1 MKFELSKV
9 KGRRSKVVFLLAIF
23 VLSCTTQN
31 QTNQVLNAVNSPVKP
46 TIVADKFAYP
56 ISKKEYVTEAKDDK
70 DDWYNATNF
79 GEDNHLGEDWNKNSG
94 GNTDC
99 GEPVYAIGNG
109 TIVYADHAGTG
120 WGNVVIIE
128 HTLPDGKKVESL
140 YGHLQEILK
149 KTGEVKK
156 REQIGK
162 VGNADGK
169 YLCHL
174 HLEIREQSCPLW
186 RQVGPGYAAER
197 DGWVDPSEF
206 IDKFQNKER

>member
-1 MKFELSKV
+1 MV
-9 KGRRSKVVFLLAIF
+9 KKGKRKNGKLWLIALLAF
-23 VLSCTTQN
+23 LFSCMSQN
-31 QTNQVLNAVNSPVKP
+31 QHNQNSTNSDNKSV
-46 TIVADKFAYP
+46 IVADKFAYP
-56 ISKKEYVTEAKDDK
+56 ISKNEYVTEAKDAK
-70 DDWYNATNF
+70 DEWYNATNF

-109 TIVYADHAGTG
+109 TIVYAEYAGIG

-149 KTGEVKK
+149 KSGEVKK
-156 REQIGK
+156 REQIAK

-174 HLEIREQSCPLW
+174 HLEIRDETCPMW
-186 RQVGPGYAAER
+186 HAVGGGYSGER
-197 DGWVDPSEF
+197 NGWLDPSEF
-206 IDKFQNKER
+206 IDKHR